1 MFGQDAAAAA
11 AAGQQAVN
19 VVENWPIYDTVQI
32 RSDAKEK
39 EGYPSF
45 VALSAID
52 EIPFFDQRKA
62 DVGIAYTNRD
72 SNEALEYVYNLK
84 KIGVMFR
91 APLLETPSVKDPEG
105 GPEIGADNPI
115 SASIWMHLM
124 DHCGLVLK
132 IREDNKLIATVPLAP
147 EGGGFAGM
155 MQSPGGPP
163 VVDLNNGWPDE
174 RNGFWFS
181 GNGIAI
187 PRGATFNVRLRFSTY
202 AKRILAALIGPGS
215 YHLNLDPA
223 AEPPPADIVVPACA
237 LIRVQLNGWR
247 AVQQRGE
254 LHY

>member
-1 MFGQDAAAAA
+1 MMGQDAAAAA
-11 AAGQQAVN
+11 AAGQAPNN

-39 EGYPSF
+39 EGYASF
-45 VALSAID
+45 VAMAAID

-62 DVGIAYTNRD
+62 DIGIAYTNRD

-91 APLLETPSVKDPEG
+91 APLLETPERAVEG
-105 GPEIGADNPI
+105 VTYGADNPI

-124 DHCGLVLK
+124 DHCGLILK

-181 GNGIAI
+181 GNGIVI

-202 AKRILAALIGPGS
+202 AKRLLAALLGPGA
-215 YHLNLDPA
+215 YHLNLNPTAD
-223 AEPPPADIVVPACA
+223 PPPADIVVPACA
-237 LIRVQLNGWR
+237 LMRVQLNGWR